1 MGDTST
7 PSRTGSSNA
16 TGTKS
21 AAERGS
27 AVSRAGQRILASML
41 RRADVQ
47 SVDVE
52 SADASTLNIEEV
64 DIGDASVERFSL
76 RDIRTLIDTG
86 RVTMNDVRS
95 IMDFRIRVSWEV
107 HIWGPNPRGSFTT
120 RSFSIPFDVGDIDI
134 PELENMDISVSS
146 AEVEG
151 TVATVQSIANLSFN
165 GGRID
170 NIEIADIRLPTNGYG
185 MAGLGIDTF
194 NLSHIGVPDASIG
207 TVRIGSLTPE
217 GMLTLPSAEIS
228 NIGISSV
235 NVPSVTTNQSVTV
248 TDIVASPP
256 PISLINLWILTVDI
270 RLLPVLTMHIGGV
283 TLDDMEATSTIASAT
298 LENMRFPL
306 QVNGMELSDIS
317 VSGLRANEIS
327 L

>member
-7 PSRTGSSNA
+7 PSSK
-16 TGTKS
+16 KS
-21 AAERGS
+21 GKVSGKKTVSKRGA
-27 AVSRAGQRILASML
+27 AVSRAGQRIVASML
-41 RRADVQ
+41 RRADIQ

-52 SADASTLNIEEV
+52 SADASTLSIEGV

-76 RDIRTLIDTG
+76 RDIRTLVNTG
-86 RVTMNDVRS
+86 RVTMNNVRT

-120 RSFSIPFDVGDIDI
+120 GTFSMPFDVGDIDI
-134 PELENMDISVSS
+134 PELDNMDISVPN
-146 AEVEG
+146 AVVEN
-151 TVATVQSIANLSFN
+151 TVASVQSIADLSFN

-185 MAGLGIDTF
+185 LAGLGFDTF

-207 TVRIGSLTPE
+207 SISIGTLIPE
-217 GMLTLPSAEIS
+217 GMLTLPSAEIQ

-235 NVPSVTTNQSVTV
+235 SVPSVSTNRSVTV

-256 PISLINLWILTVDI
+256 PIPLIDFRILTVNI
-270 RLLPVLTMHIGGV
+270 QLLPVLTMQVGGV

-317 VSGLRANEIS
+317 VSGLRANKIS

>member
-1 MGDTST
+1 M
-7 PSRTGSSNA
+7 
-16 TGTKS
+16 
-21 AAERGS
+21 
-27 AVSRAGQRILASML
+27 ASML
-41 RRADVQ
+41 RRADIQ
-47 SVDVE
+47 SVEVE
-52 SADASTLNIEEV
+52 GADARLLNIEEV

-76 RDIRTLIDTG
+76 RDIRTLVDTG
-86 RVTMNDVRS
+86 RVTMNDVRT
-95 IMDFRIRVSWEV
+95 IVDFRIRVSWEV

-120 RSFSIPFDVGDIDI
+120 GRFSMPFNVGDIDI

-151 TVATVQSIANLSFN
+151 TVASVQSIANLSFN

-170 NIEIADIRLPTNGYG
+170 NIEMADIRLPTNGYG
-185 MAGLGIDTF
+185 IAGLGFDTF
-194 NLSHIGVPDASIG
+194 KLSHIGVPDASIG
-207 TVRIGSLTPE
+207 MMRIGSLTPE

-235 NVPSVTTNQSVTV
+235 SVPSVTTNQSVTV

-256 PISLINLWILTVDI
+256 PISLINLGILTVDI
-270 RLLPVLTMHIGGV
+270 QLLPVLTMHVGGV
-283 TLDDMEATSTIASAT
+283 TLDDMESTSTIASAT

-306 QVNGMELSDIS
+306 QVNGIELSDIA
-317 VSGLRANEIS
+317 VSGLRANDIS

>member
-7 PSRTGSSNA
+7 PSRNESGNA
-16 TGTKS
+16 SGNKP
-21 AAERGS
+21 AIKRGS

-41 RRADVQ
+41 RRADIQ

-52 SADASTLNIEEV
+52 SADASTLSIEEV

-76 RDIRTLIDTG
+76 RDIRTLVDTG
-86 RVTMNDVRS
+86 RVTMNNVRS
-95 IMDFRIRVSWEV
+95 IVDFRIRVSWEV

-120 RSFSIPFDVGDIDI
+120 GSFSMPFDVGDIDI
-134 PELENMDISVSS
+134 PELENMDISVPT

-151 TVATVQSIANLSFN
+151 TVASVQSIANLSFN
-165 GGRID
+165 GGRIE
-170 NIEIADIRLPTNGYG
+170 NIEIADVRLPTNGYG
-185 MAGLGIDTF
+185 MAGLGFDTF

-207 TVRIGSLTPE
+207 SISIGSLTPE
-217 GMLTLPSAEIS
+217 GMLTLPSAEIR

-235 NVPSVTTNQSVTV
+235 NVPSVTTNRSVTV

-256 PISLINLWILTVDI
+256 PITLINLWILTVDI
-270 RLLPVLTMHIGGV
+270 QLLPILTMHVGGV

-306 QVNGMELSDIS
+306 QVNGVQLSNLS